1 MASYLCYSPTL
12 RESVKYSETV
22 EAPNAKSAAR
32 WYFNK
37 IDGEDWSNIPDT
49 LTIVVAA
56 DEGKPLAFQVSPWG
70 NSGVPHALPV
80 PVQTAWLC

>member
-22 EAPNAKSAAR
+22 EAPDAKTAAR

-37 IDGEDWSNIPDT
+37 IDDEGWSNIPDT
-49 LTIVVAA
+49 LTIVVAT
-56 DEGKPLAFQVSPWG
+56 DEGKPLAFQVSIVESTGLPK
-70 NSGVPHALPV
+70 ALPV